1 MDETT
6 KHELPPC
13 PECDKMLAVQNRS
26 QDIGEFLEWLRG
38 ERGLHLAEYDDDFW
52 EGKFLKPVNIRIED
66 LLAEFFEIDLNKV
79 EAERRALLES
89 LREAQGAQ
97 P

>member
-1 MDETT
+1 MT
-6 KHELPPC
+6 KPNEIPC

-38 ERGLHLAEYDDDFW
+38 ERGLILAQYDEDHFDG
-52 EGKFLKPVNIRIED
+52 EFLMPVNIRIED

-79 EAERRALLES
+79 EQEKRALLES
-89 LREAQGAQ
+89 IRAAQQENG
-97 P
+97 